1 MQTFLKAL
9 AMAAVSGA
17 AAAIAH
23 ASTDGTA
30 NPQATAAVALAGALS
45 GVVAYLMKSPI
56 ARPAANDRAG
66 Q

>member
-1 MQTFLKAL
+1 MQTLLKSL
-9 AMAAVSGA
+9 GMAAVSGA

-30 NPQATAAVALAGALS
+30 NPKATAAVALAGAIS

-56 ARPAANDRAG
+56 AQPSTDRAR